1 MVRINVRRRI
11 DLMGP
16 TQTPRRIMASPI
28 IRIQNRDADSL
39 GVSKVLI
46 EQLRDTMEKIF
57 NACHRKDHY
66 FIVVKCNLTPDR
78 RIQNKVIIVNTDKTP
93 EEFAAACKT
102 FNTMCFYVDNRK
114 GTISDVWI
122 LPQDTI
128 LNDDQISGISNQ
140 GSDRIARSAEGM
152 PLL

>member
-16 TQTPRRIMASPI
+16 TQAPKRVMTSPI
-28 IRIQNRDADSL
+28 IQIQNRDADSL
-39 GVSKVLI
+39 GVSRALT
-46 EQLRDTMEKIF
+46 EQLRDTLEKIF
-57 NACHRKDHY
+57 NRCSNKDHY
-66 FIVVKCNLTPDR
+66 FIVVKCNLLPNR
-78 RIQNKVIIVNTDKTP
+78 VIQNKVIIVNTDKTP
-93 EEFAAACKT
+93 EEFAAICKT

-122 LPQDTI
+122 LPQDTV
-128 LNDDQISGISNQ
+128 LNDDEIIGISNK

>member
-16 TQTPRRIMASPI
+16 TQVPQRVLSSPI
-28 IRIQNRDADSL
+28 IKVPILGAESL
-39 GVSKVLI
+39 GVSRALTD
-46 EQLRDTMEKIF
+46 QLRDTMEKIF
-57 NACHRKDHY
+57 NKCHAKDHY
-66 FIVVKCNLTPDR
+66 FIVVKCNLLPGR
-78 RIQNKVIIVNTDKTP
+78 VIQNKVIIVNTEKTP
-93 EEFAAACKT
+93 AEFEAICKT

-114 GTISDVWI
+114 GTIDPVWI
-122 LPQDTI
+122 LPQDTV
-128 LNDDQISGISNQ
+128 LNDDEISGASNK